1 MVVYASSVGSINLRV
16 VIQATTLGK
25 KMRPIPKIQKAKR
38 LQ

>member
-1 MVVYASSVGSINLRV
+1 MVVYASSVGSINLRA
-16 VIQATTLGK
+16 VIQATLGK